1 MVDLYPSHDCTFVQP
16 YPYYGTACIPR
27 LLCIYA
33 CTSPNCP
40 RHCHLLLHFGAL
52 PSLLFSLLGRH
63 PHASQ
68 RLLIFYDEATHGNL
82 RLEDILRTL
91 RNWLEQSNSPLYQM
105 TFSYHQWTIY
115 FTGISQSLD
124 GIFVSILTAV
134 HLFAHSVL
142 HQES

>member
-1 MVDLYPSHDCTFVQP
+1 MYYMIPLSSSRKDTAINSSISLTILVSVSNLLTRVDGWWTVDPYPSHDCTFVQP

-27 LLCIYA
+27 LLYIYA

-40 RHCHLLLHFGAL
+40 RHRHLLLHFGAL

-91 RNWLEQSNSPLYQM
+91 RN
-105 TFSYHQWTIY
+105 
-115 FTGISQSLD
+115 
-124 GIFVSILTAV
+124 
-134 HLFAHSVL
+134 
-142 HQES
+142 